1 MRIFKESL
9 KLVSVL
15 PHNLGKYFLCSKDFK
30 CVVISMHYTRLHKY
44 PPTLSGGK
52 FFRPL
57 QLFLMMNAMH
67 IDMARIQEKHFLHAL
82 IDTHRQE

>member
-1 MRIFKESL
+1 
-9 KLVSVL
+9 
-15 PHNLGKYFLCSKDFK
+15 
-30 CVVISMHYTRLHKY
+30 MHYTRLHKY